1 MEIRGKVHLMFE
13 QSGVFKNEFKK
24 LGYEAFDYDIQNEF
38 NETDYVID
46 LFKEIENAYDN
57 KPSIFDNITS
67 DDLIMAF
74 FPCIYFTGYS
84 NPRYFT
90 LSNNNYKNLTLRE
103 KLDKIIK
110 RGKDRQYFYEMVQK
124 MVGVCLLRN
133 LRLIIENP
141 WSSNGAHYLK
151 DNFFKNPDLID
162 NNRTL
167 RGDDFVKPTGYWF
180 FNCEP
185 TFGYSLE
192 PNKKIKTVWGQRHP
206 QGGGIC
212 STERSI
218 INPKYARNFICDFI
232 LSKQQKHSLL
242 NLF

>member
-1 MEIRGKVHLMFE
+1 MEIKGKIHCFFE
-13 QSGVFKNEFKK
+13 QSGVFKKEFKK
-24 LGYEAFDYDIQNEF
+24 LGYDAYDYDIQNEF
-38 NETDYVID
+38 GETDYVID
-46 LFKEIENAYDN
+46 LFKEIDNAYDN

-74 FPCIYFTGYS
+74 FPCIYFTGS
-84 NPRYFT
+84 TNPMLFR
-90 LSNNNYKNLTLRE
+90 LDDKNYKNLPLRE
-103 KLDKIIK
+103 KLDKILK
-110 RGKDRQYFYEMVQK
+110 RGRDRQYLYEMITK

-141 WSSNGAHYLK
+141 YGNGQHFLQN
-151 DNFFKNPDLID
+151 NFFKNPDLID

-180 FNCEP
+180 FNCKP
-185 TFGYSLE
+185 TFGCSLE
-192 PNKKIKTVWGQRHP
+192 PNKKHKKINNKSHP

-212 STERSI
+212 STERSM
-218 INPKYARNFICDFI
+218 INLKYARNFICDFI
-232 LSKQQKHSLL
+232 LGKQQKHSLL

>member
-1 MEIRGKVHLMFE
+1 MNIKGKIHCFFE
-13 QSGVFKNEFKK
+13 QSGTFKKEFQK
-24 LGYEAFDYDIQNEF
+24 LGYEAYDYDIQNEF

-103 KLDKIIK
+103 KLDKIIQ
-110 RGKDRQYFYEMVQK
+110 RGRDRQYFYEMITK

-141 WSSNGAHYLK
+141 WSVNGAHYLK

-185 TFGYSLE
+185 TFGCSLE
-192 PNKKIKTVWGQRHP
+192 PNKNIKTVWVQSHP
-206 QGGGIC
+206 QGGGGM
-212 STERSI
+212 
-218 INPKYARNFICDFI
+218 
-232 LSKQQKHSLL
+232 
-242 NLF
+242 

>member
-1 MEIRGKVHLMFE
+1 MQIKGKIHCFFE
-13 QSGVFKNEFKK
+13 QSGTFKKEFKK
-24 LGYEAFDYDIQNEF
+24 LGYEAYDYDIQNEF
-38 NETDYVID
+38 NETDFVID

-74 FPCIYFTGYS
+74 FPCIYFTGYT
-84 NPRYFT
+84 NPQYFT
-90 LSNNNYKNLTLRE
+90 LGNKNYKNLTLRE
-103 KLDKIIK
+103 KLDKILK
-110 RGKDRQYFYEMVQK
+110 RGRDRQYFYEMITK

-133 LRLIIENP
+133 LRIIIENP

-185 TFGYSLE
+185 TFGCSFE
-192 PNKKIKTVWGQRHP
+192 PNKKIKTVWSQRHP

-212 STERSI
+212 SAERSM

-232 LSKQQKHSLL
+232 LGKQQKHSLL

>member
-1 MEIRGKVHLMFE
+1 MQINGKIHCFFE
-13 QSGVFKNEFKK
+13 QSGTFKKEFKK
-24 LGYEAFDYDIQNEF
+24 LGYEAYDYDIQNEF
-38 NETDYVID
+38 SETDYVID

-74 FPCIYFTGYS
+74 FPCIYFTGS
-84 NPRYFT
+84 TNPVLFR
-90 LSNNNYKNLTLRE
+90 LDVKNYKNLTLRE

-110 RGKDRQYFYEMVQK
+110 RGRDRQYFYEMITK

-141 WSSNGAHYLK
+141 YDNSMHYLK
-151 DNFFKNPDLID
+151 NNFFKEPDLID

-192 PNKKIKTVWGQRHP
+192 PNKNHKTVRGSKPSSR
-206 QGGGIC
+206 GGYVVLK
-212 STERSI
+212 EV
-218 INPKYARNFICDFI
+218 
-232 LSKQQKHSLL
+232 
-242 NLF
+242 